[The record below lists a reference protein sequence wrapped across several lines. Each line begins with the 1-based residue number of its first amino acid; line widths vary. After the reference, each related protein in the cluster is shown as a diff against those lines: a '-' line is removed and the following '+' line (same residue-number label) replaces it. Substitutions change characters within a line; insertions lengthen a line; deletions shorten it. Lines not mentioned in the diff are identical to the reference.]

1 MKFLF
6 IFINLCIGY
15 QVYAVRN
22 TNFSTVWTNFTQDLQ
37 LSHATYS
44 ITILD
49 NSTGNI
55 IFSFNK
61 DVGLAPASTL
71 KTVTGAAALHYLS
84 KDYRYKTL
92 LEYSGNIN
100 PFGILN
106 GYIYIVGSGDPS
118 LGSWRWNETMGKVI
132 MQRWV
137 NLIAGKG
144 IKHCRGIV
152 LDLSVWPDQTQT
164 IPAGYTWGD
173 LGNYYGAGSSA
184 LNWREN
190 QFRLILSPGLA
201 VGDPVILVYIDHPP
215 PSVIFINE
223 LITGPPG
230 SGDRTNLYLAPD
242 GTYGYLRGSLGI
254 DSSKNVSIGGAIPN
268 SALFIADEL
277 RQGMGWSNAT
287 SIKIIYRKDINTTN
301 RTTLDIYQSPPMSEI
316 IYWFEQSSINMYG
329 EVLVRTIAQMINSS
343 INSIL
348 PVYCET
354 EHGIEQTEVAVM
366 DGSGLSPE
374 NRITTWAIAR
384 VLYNVQQRSP
394 WFPLYEHA
402 LPTTNGIRM
411 KGGYIHNALSYAGY
425 VNHQVFSIITNNF
438 NGQTITMRQKIWD
451 LLDTLK

>member
-6 IFINLCIGY
+6 ILINLCIGY
-15 QVYAVRN
+15 QANLIRN

-71 KTVTGAAALHYLS
+71 KTVTGAAALHYLGT
-84 KDYRYKTL
+84 DYRYKTF
-92 LEYSGNIN
+92 LEYSGRIN
-100 PFGILN
+100 SFGFLN

-118 LGSWRWNETMGKVI
+118 LGSWRWNETAGEVI
-132 MQRWV
+132 IQRWL
-137 NLIAGKG
+137 NLIAKTG
-144 IKHCRGIV
+144 IKNCRGIV
-152 LDLSVWPDQTQT
+152 LDLSAWPSQTQT
-164 IPAGYTWGD
+164 VPSGYTWGD
-173 LGNYYGAGSSA
+173 IGNYYGAGSSA

-190 QFRLILSPGLA
+190 QFHLILSPGLA
-201 VGDPVILVYIDHPP
+201 VGDPVTLVYIDHPP

-230 SGDRTNLYLAPD
+230 SGELTSLYLAPD

-268 SALFIADEL
+268 SALYIADEL
-277 RQGMGWSNAT
+277 RQGMGWSNVT
-287 SIKIIYRKDINTTN
+287 SIKIIYQKEINATK

-316 IYWFEQSSINMYG
+316 VYWFEQSSINMYG
-329 EVLVRTIAQMINSS
+329 EVLVKTIAQMTNSS
-343 INSIL
+343 INSVL

-354 EHGIEQTEVAVM
+354 VPDIEQTAVATM

-384 VLYNVQQRSP
+384 VLYDVRQRAS
-394 WFPLYEHA
+394 WFSVFEHA
-402 LPTTNGIRM
+402 LPTINGIRM
-411 KGGYIHNALSYAGY
+411 KSGYIHNVLSYAGY

-438 NGQTITMRQKIWD
+438 NGQTSSMRQKIWN